1 MNLIMNVCIKIS
13 GLDCYG
19 CVEIRD
25 MPSPVQPTA
34 ASATVLL
41 RNGRKYIFCG
51 YLNPTIKQ
59 LKYPTCKQK

>member
-1 MNLIMNVCIKIS
+1 MNLIMKVCIKIS
-13 GLDCYG
+13 GLDCYC
-19 CVEIRD
+19 CVEICPAQ
-25 MPSPVQPTA
+25 PST

-59 LKYPTCKQK
+59 LK